1 MATREKNA
9 EASKGGMRNVFA
21 LGFVSFFTD
30 VSSEMVFSLL
40 PAFLL
45 VEIGASRAVLGIIE
59 GLAESLSYVLRM
71 VSGVISDRF
80 KRRKPLVLIGYA
92 LSTVVKPLFAVA
104 HTWIDILTIRVGDR
118 VGKGVR
124 TSPRD
129 ALLSE
134 SVAEKR
140 MGAAFGLHRT
150 LDQLGAIIGPLIAS
164 ALMLFFAFTAR
175 HVFWISFIPGS
186 IALSI
191 LILLVK
197 EREGITRKTRLLG
210 NVRRVFSGN
219 FPWLLLA
226 VAVFSLGSFNFSF
239 VLVKAEELNIH
250 VALIPIVYGL
260 INASHTAIAIPS
272 GMLSDKIGKEKV
284 LIMGYAVFGI
294 SAFLL
299 WASYSQLHAF
309 LVAAVYG
316 VYMGVVETVQRAL
329 IPKYAPKELRGTA
342 YGLYYLTVGSCFLA
356 ANIVVG
362 ALWDTMGIKAAAT
375 YSLTT
380 TIIAIV
386 GLSLLFLR
394 KPTEPKHKR

>member
-1 MATREKNA
+1 MATQKKNT
-9 EASKGGMRNVFA
+9 EVSKNGVRNVFA

-45 VEIGASRAVLGIIE
+45 IEVGASRAILGFVE

-71 VSGVISDRF
+71 VSGVLSDHF
-80 KRRKPLVLIGYA
+80 KRRKPLVFVGYA
-92 LSTVVKPLFAVA
+92 VSTVVKPLFAVA
-104 HTWIDILTIRVGDR
+104 HTWIDVLAVRVGDR

-150 LDQLGAIIGPLIAS
+150 LDQLGAILGPLIAS
-164 ALMLFFAFTAR
+164 ALMLFFALTAR
-175 HVFWISFIPGS
+175 DVFWVSFIPGFL
-186 IALSI
+186 AL
-191 LILLVK
+191 LILVFLVR
-197 EREGITRKTRLLG
+197 EREGVPSKTRLFSD
-210 NVRRVFSGN
+210 VRRVFSGS

-226 VAVFSLGSFNFSF
+226 VAVFSLGAFNFSF
-239 VLVKAEELNIH
+239 VLVKAEELN
-250 VALIPIVYGL
+250 VPMALVPVVYGV
-260 INASHTAIAIPS
+260 INVFHTVIAIPS
-272 GMLSDKIGKEKV
+272 GVLSDVIGKEKV
-284 LIMGYAVFGI
+284 LIVGYAVFAV
-294 SAFLL
+294 SVFLL
-299 WASYSQLHAF
+299 WASNSQLHAF
-309 LVAAVYG
+309 LIAAVYG
-316 VYMGVVETVQRAL
+316 VYTGVVETVQRAL

-342 YGLYYLTVGSCFLA
+342 YGLYYLAVGSCFLV

-362 ALWDTMGIKAAAT
+362 ALWDAIGITAAAA
-375 YSLTT
+375 YSTTT

-386 GLSLLFLR
+386 SLSLLLLR
-394 KPTEPKHKR
+394 KPHKTEA

>member
-1 MATREKNA
+1 MAAREKNA
-9 EASKGGMRNVFA
+9 EASKSSMRNVFA

-45 VEIGASRAVLGIIE
+45 VEIGASRAVLGVVE

-80 KRRKPLVLIGYA
+80 RRRKPLVFIGYA
-92 LSTVVKPLFAVA
+92 LSTAVKPLFAVA
-104 HTWIDILTIRVGDR
+104 HTWIEVLAIRISDR

-140 MGAAFGLHRT
+140 MGVAFGLHRT

-175 HVFWISFIPGS
+175 DVFWVSFIPGS
-186 IALSI
+186 IALAI
-191 LILLVK
+191 LVFLVK
-197 EREGITRKTRLLG
+197 EREGASRKARLLG
-210 NVRRVFSGN
+210 DVRRVFSGN
-219 FPWLLLA
+219 FPWLLLS
-226 VAVFSLGSFNFSF
+226 VAVFSLGAFNFSF
-239 VLVKAEELNIH
+239 VLAKAEELNVH
-250 VALIPIVYGL
+250 VALIPIVYAV
-260 INASHTAIAIPS
+260 INVSHTAVAIPS
-272 GMLSDKIGKEKV
+272 GVLSDKIGKEKV
-284 LIMGYAVFGI
+284 LIVGYAVFAV

-299 WASYSQLHAF
+299 WASNSQWCAF
-309 LVAAVYG
+309 LVAVVYG
-316 VYMGVVETVQRAL
+316 VYMGIVETVQRAL

-342 YGLYYLTVGSCFLA
+342 YGLYYLTAGSCFLV

-362 ALWDTMGIKAAAT
+362 ALWDTVGIMAAAT
-375 YSLTT
+375 YSITT
-380 TIIAIV
+380 TIIAIA
-386 GLSLLFLR
+386 GLSLLLLR
-394 KPTEPKHKR
+394 KPYRIEA